1 MMHDHEIQDA
11 LDRQL
16 RSAADGRRSPGTA
29 DGPNAGDADR
39 AAYAIV
45 YAALADDTGFTLPPG
60 FAESLAD
67 AAMPEP
73 AHPPVFE
80 RFILPILLLVSA
92 AVAVPA
98 VVPQLAR
105 AFRLLLETPDGG
117 IPAAPVAVL
126 VLLLVASADRLARRG
141 GWAPRM

>member
-1 MMHDHEIQDA
+1 MHDHEIQDA

-16 RSAADGRRSPGTA
+16 RSAPVGSRSPETA
-29 DGPNAGDADR
+29 DAPDAGDADR

-45 YAALADDTGFTLPPG
+45 YAALAEDTGFALPAG
-60 FAESLAD
+60 FAESLAA

-73 AHPPVFE
+73 AHPSVFE

-141 GWAPRM
+141 GWAPRV